1 MVAHS
6 SLFMKLQ
13 GLLPLSQHPA
23 IEVQGYIKM
32 TRTILIQFRQYSLER
47 SVDFVGAPSD

>member
-1 MVAHS
+1 
-6 SLFMKLQ
+6 MKLH

-32 TRTILIQFRQYSLER
+32 TRTTLIQFRRDSLER
-47 SVDFVGAPSD
+47 SVDFVGPPSD